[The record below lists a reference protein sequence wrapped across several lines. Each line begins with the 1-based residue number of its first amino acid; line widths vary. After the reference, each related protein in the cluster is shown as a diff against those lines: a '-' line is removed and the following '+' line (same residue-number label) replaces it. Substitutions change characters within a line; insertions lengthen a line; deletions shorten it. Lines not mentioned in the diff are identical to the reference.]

1 MDNNPAQLVNQAVFR
16 ILERVHGQTD
26 LNTLFSAIQEII
38 MDMMEKCKDSALKG
52 DLIPRETLLRFDHD
66 LRTPMC
72 GIVGFAELLVE
83 ELTQPVQKTKAEQV
97 LQSAR
102 MVMNI
107 LNQITKEFGDKLQS
121 DNLEITEIEPP
132 ELPFPADMIPPLE
145 TNKKTPKSKGRKLPD
160 VLIVEDNMMN
170 IQLLMIYIR
179 KYCNIFSVRN
189 AKAAVD
195 LAGRQKFDA
204 ILMDIHLGAGMN
216 GIEAMHEIRK
226 LPGNEQIPI
235 IAVTAYASYGD
246 RARFLREGFTDY
258 IQKPIDR
265 GMIREVMERLFKK
278 E

>member
-1 MDNNPAQLVNQAVFR
+1 MDNNAAQLVNQAVFR

-26 LNTLFSAIQEII
+26 LNALFSAVQEII

-121 DNLEITEIEPP
+121 DNLEITEIETP
-132 ELPFPADMIPPLE
+132 EPPFPADMIPPLE
-145 TNKKTPKSKGRKLPD
+145 TYKKTPKSKGRKLPD

-189 AKAAVD
+189 AKAAVEI
-195 LAGRQKFDA
+195 AGRQKFDA

>member
-1 MDNNPAQLVNQAVFR
+1 MDSNPAQLVNQAVFR

-26 LNTLFSAIQEII
+26 LNALFSAIQQII
-38 MDMMEKCKDSALKG
+38 LDLMEKCKDSVREG
-52 DLIPRETLLRFDHD
+52 GLIPRETLLRFDHD

-72 GIVGFAELLVE
+72 GIVGFAELLAE
-83 ELTQPVQKTKAEQV
+83 ELEDPAQKTNAEQV

-102 MVMNI
+102 KVMEI
-107 LNQITKEFGDKLQS
+107 LNHITKEFDIGLQS
-121 DNLEITEIEPP
+121 DNLDITEEETPD
-132 ELPFPADMIPPLE
+132 LPYPAEMIPAFE
-145 TNKKTPKSKGRKLPD
+145 NIKKPPKSKGRKLPD

-216 GIEAMHEIRK
+216 GIEAMHQIRK
-226 LPGNEQIPI
+226 IPGNENIPI

-246 RARFLREGFTDY
+246 RGRFLREGFTDY
-258 IQKPIDR
+258 VQKPIDR

>member
-1 MDNNPAQLVNQAVFR
+1 MDNNAAQLINQAVFR
-16 ILERVHGQTD
+16 IMERVHGQSD
-26 LNTLFSAIQEII
+26 LNALFSAIQEILLDV
-38 MDMMEKCKDSALKG
+38 MGKCKDSVREG

-72 GIVGFAELLVE
+72 GIVGFAELLADE
-83 ELTQPVQKTKAEQV
+83 IKDPPQKAKAEQV

-102 MVMNI
+102 TVMEV
-107 LNQITKEFGDKLQS
+107 LDQISQKFGDSLQS
-121 DNLEITEIEPP
+121 DNLEITEE
-132 ELPFPADMIPPLE
+132 ETADLPYPAEMIPALE
-145 TNKKTPKSKGRKLPD
+145 NSKKNSKSKGRKLPD

-189 AKAAVD
+189 AKAALD

-204 ILMDIHLGAGMN
+204 ILMDIHLGTGMN
-216 GIEAMHEIRK
+216 GIEAMHQIRK
-226 LPGNEQIPI
+226 IPGNEDIPI

-246 RARFLREGFTDY
+246 RERFLREGFTDY

-278 E
+278 A